1 LTVPVP
7 LPEMEIKTFEASQA
21 ELEEYEELRE

>member
-1 LTVPVP
+1 
-7 LPEMEIKTFEASQA
+7 MEIKTFEASQA